1 MNSKILAAGLTGLL
15 ACAAPVSADMLF
27 GLYVK
32 AGGWNQAP
40 SGRFIDGSEFVDLET
55 DLGMESQTGVMAS
68 VAIEH
73 FIPLIP
79 NVKMEHTNLSYD
91 SSSTLTRTIT
101 FDGVTY
107 TVGEDINSKLDLS
120 HTDFVLY
127 YEILDNWVSIDLGIN
142 VKLFSGNLTVQSDS
156 EYDEIDL
163 SAPIPTLYG
172 KAQFDVP
179 STDLSI
185 GAEGSYIAYS
195 DNTLSDIR
203 GYIGYEIMLGFG
215 VELGYRSID
224 LQLDDIDDVAINST
238 FDGAYLSA
246 TFHF

>member
-1 MNSKILAAGLTGLL
+1 MKSKIIAAGLAGLL
-15 ACAAPVSADMLF
+15 ASTTVSADSLF

-40 SGRFIDGSEFVDLET
+40 SGGVSDNGDVIDLES
-55 DLGMESQTGVMAS
+55 DLGMDSETGVVVS

-79 NVKMEHTNLSYD
+79 NLKIEHTDLSYS
-91 SSSTLTRTIT
+91 SSSTLTREIE
-101 FDGVTY
+101 FDGIIY
-107 TVGEDINSKLDLS
+107 TVGEEINSELDLT

-142 VKLFSGNLTVQSDS
+142 IKVFDGNLAIDS
-156 EYDEIDL
+156 ESVDEAIDL

-172 KAQFDVP
+172 KVQFDVP
-179 STDLSI
+179 STDLSV
-185 GAEGSYIAYS
+185 GGEVSYLGY
-195 DNTLSDIR
+195 DGNTLSDIR
-203 GYIGYEIMLGFG
+203 GYIAYEIMLGFG

-224 LQLDDIDDVAINST
+224 LQFDDIDDVMIDST

-246 TFHF
+246 TFHL

>member
-1 MNSKILAAGLTGLL
+1 MKSKIIAAGLVGLL
-15 ACAAPVSADMLF
+15 VSTTVSADSLF

-40 SGRFIDGSEFVDLET
+40 SGRFSDGSEFIDLET

-79 NVKMEHTNLSYD
+79 NLKMEHTDLSYD
-91 SSSTLTRTIT
+91 SSSTLSRTVT

-142 VKLFSGNLTVQSDS
+142 IKLFSGNLTVHSDS
-156 EYDEIDL
+156 EHDEIDL

-172 KAQFDVP
+172 KVQFDVP

-185 GAEGSYIAYS
+185 GAEGSYIGYG
-195 DNTLSDIR
+195 DNTLTDIR

-215 VELGYRSID
+215 VELGYRTID
-224 LQLDDIDDVAINST
+224 LQLDDIDDVAIDST